1 MTSWLTLLQIRFL
14 LSFSDGSSE
23 IFDVVVVDLEDYGTL
38 LFCVIVSIYCSHS
51 SFDSIE
57 SHEV

>member
-38 LFCVIVSIYCSHS
+38 LFCVIVSIYCSH
-51 SFDSIE
+51 
-57 SHEV
+57 